1 MNEYMTIISDALDG
15 SFEDIIISN
24 PRKKTGPKKV
34 QVRPVVVRGTA
45 CFQLT
50 RFEGTQVFH
59 ENLQR
64 DEVLKTLEMMLTSD
78 FRQALIRTA
87 DRETQMLISKK
98 GKATVKSHG
107 KAAGTEKASGSH
119 NREKQYILQ
128 EGVYV
133 PFLKDLGVMT
143 SDGVIVRQRYDK
155 FRQINRYLEFVRDIL
170 PALDTDRRLTII
182 DFGCGKSYLTFAVYY
197 YLKVLCGRDIRMI
210 GLDLKADVIKK
221 CNALAE
227 AYGYDSLHFL
237 CGDIADFEGENQVD
251 MVMTLHA
258 CDTAT
263 DYALA
268 KAFRWNAR
276 VILSVP
282 CCQHELNRK
291 MDCQPL
297 QGALRYGIIRER
309 TAALM
314 TDAMRAQL
322 LEIHGYQTQLLEFID
337 MAHTPKNILIRAVR
351 QQKMTPAPVRKRRE
365 AEYQQ
370 CRALLGAAPLLE
382 KLLSDEVEEDDH
394 A

>member
-1 MNEYMTIISDALDG
+1 MNEYMTIIAGALEG
-15 SFEDIIISN
+15 SLKDIIISG
-24 PRKKTGPKKV
+24 PRKNTGPKKV
-34 QVRPVVVRGTA
+34 QVRPVIVRGAA

-64 DEVLKTLEMMLTSD
+64 EEVLETLSSMLTSD
-78 FRQALIRTA
+78 FKQALIRTA
-87 DRETQMLISKK
+87 DQETHVMISKK
-98 GKATVKSHG
+98 GKATVKSR
-107 KAAGTEKASGSH
+107 KTAAQQSEKPAEH
-119 NREKQYILQ
+119 NREKKYILQ
-128 EGVYV
+128 EGIYV

-143 SDGVIVRQRYDK
+143 ADGAIVRQRYDK
-155 FRQINRYLEFVRDIL
+155 FRQINRYLEFVRDVL
-170 PALDTDRRLTII
+170 PALDTDRQLTII

-197 YLKVLCGRDIRMI
+197 YLKILCRKDIRMI
-210 GLDLKADVIKK
+210 GLDLKADVIRK
-221 CNALAE
+221 CNELAA
-227 AYGYDSLHFL
+227 AYGYDGLHFL
-237 CGDIADFEGENQVD
+237 CGDIADFEGETKVD

-268 KAFRWNAR
+268 KALGWQAR

-291 MDCQPL
+291 MDCPPL

-322 LEIHGYQTQLLEFID
+322 LELHGYQTQLLEFID

-351 QQKMTPAPVRKRRE
+351 QQQMVPAMVRKNRE
-365 AEYQQ
+365 EAYLQ
-370 CRALLGAAPLLE
+370 CKNLLGAAPLLE
-382 KLLSDEVEEDDH
+382 KLLDAAGEEEDH

>member
-1 MNEYMTIISDALDG
+1 MNEYMTIIADALDG
-15 SFEDIIISN
+15 SLKDIIISG

-34 QVRPVVVRGTA
+34 QVRPVIVRGAA

-64 DEVLKTLEMMLTSD
+64 AAVLETLSSMLASD
-78 FRQALIRTA
+78 FKQALIRTV
-87 DRETQMLISKK
+87 DQETHVMISKK
-98 GKATVKSHG
+98 GKATVKSRETA
-107 KAAGTEKASGSH
+107 KQQNEKPAEH
-119 NREKQYILQ
+119 NREKKYILQ
-128 EGVYV
+128 EGIYV

-143 SDGVIVRQRYDK
+143 ADGAIVRQRYDK
-155 FRQINRYLEFVRDIL
+155 FRQINRYLEFVRDVL
-170 PALDTDRRLTII
+170 PALDTDRQLTII

-197 YLKVLCGRDIRMI
+197 YLKILCKKDIRMI
-210 GLDLKADVIKK
+210 GLDLKADVIRK
-221 CNALAE
+221 CNELAA
-227 AYGYDSLHFL
+227 AYGYDGLHFL
-237 CGDIADFEGENQVD
+237 CGDIADFEGETKVD

-268 KAFRWNAR
+268 KALGWQAR

-291 MDCQPL
+291 MNCPPL

-322 LEIHGYQTQLLEFID
+322 LELHGYQTQLLEFID

-351 QQKMTPAPVRKRRE
+351 QQVMMPAMVRKNRE
-365 AEYQQ
+365 EAYLQ
-370 CRALLGAAPLLE
+370 CKTLLGAAPLLE
-382 KLLSDEVEEDDH
+382 KLLDAAGEEEDH

>member
-1 MNEYMTIISDALDG
+1 MNEYMTIISDALEG
-15 SFEDIIISN
+15 ALEDIIISN
-24 PRKKTGPKKV
+24 PRKKTGPKKI
-34 QVRPVVVRGTA
+34 QVRPVLIKGSP
-45 CFQLT
+45 CFQLA

-64 DEVLKTLEMMLTSD
+64 EALLESLEMMLADD
-78 FRQALIRTA
+78 FRQVLVRTA
-87 DRETQMLISKK
+87 DQEIQMMISKK
-98 GKATVKSHG
+98 GKMSLKRRG
-107 KAAGTEKASGSH
+107 RAAGADKTSGLH

-143 SDGVIVRQRYDK
+143 ADGAIVRQRYDK

-170 PALDTDRRLTII
+170 PALDTDRQLTII

-197 YLKVLCGRDIRMI
+197 YLKILCGRDIRMI
-210 GLDLKADVIKK
+210 GLDLKADVIRK
-221 CNALAE
+221 CNELAA
-227 AYGYDSLHFL
+227 AYGYDSLHFF
-237 CGDIADFEGENQVD
+237 CGDIADFEGESRVD

-268 KAFRWNAR
+268 KAFHWQAR

-291 MDCQPL
+291 MDCRPL

-322 LEIHGYQTQLLEFID
+322 LELHGYQTQLLEFID

-351 QQKMTPAPVRKRRE
+351 QQKMVPALVRKRRE
-365 AEYQQ
+365 EEYRQ
-370 CRALLGAAPLLE
+370 CKALLGAAPLLE
-382 KLLSDEVEEDDH
+382 SLLDDEGEEDGH

>member
-1 MNEYMTIISDALDG
+1 MNEYMTIIADALDG
-15 SFEDIIISN
+15 SLKDIIISG

-34 QVRPVVVRGTA
+34 QVRPVIVRGAA

-64 DEVLKTLEMMLTSD
+64 AAVLETLSSMLASD
-78 FRQALIRTA
+78 FKQALIRTV
-87 DRETQMLISKK
+87 DQETHVMISKK
-98 GKATVKSHG
+98 GKATVKSRETA
-107 KAAGTEKASGSH
+107 KQQNEKSAEH
-119 NREKQYILQ
+119 NREKKYILQ
-128 EGVYV
+128 EGIYV

-143 SDGVIVRQRYDK
+143 ADGAIVRQRYDK
-155 FRQINRYLEFVRDIL
+155 FRQINRYLEFVRDVL
-170 PALDTDRRLTII
+170 PALDTDRQLTII

-197 YLKVLCGRDIRMI
+197 YLKILCKKDIRMI
-210 GLDLKADVIKK
+210 GLDLKADVIRK
-221 CNALAE
+221 CNELAA
-227 AYGYDSLHFL
+227 AYGYDGLHFL
-237 CGDIADFEGENQVD
+237 CGDIADFEGETKVD

-268 KAFRWNAR
+268 KALGWQAR

-291 MDCQPL
+291 LNCPPL

-322 LEIHGYQTQLLEFID
+322 LELHGYQTQLLEFID

-351 QQKMTPAPVRKRRE
+351 QQVMMPAMVRKNRE
-365 AEYQQ
+365 EAYLQ
-370 CRALLGAAPLLE
+370 CKTLLGAAPLLE
-382 KLLSDEVEEDDH
+382 KLLDAAGEEEDH